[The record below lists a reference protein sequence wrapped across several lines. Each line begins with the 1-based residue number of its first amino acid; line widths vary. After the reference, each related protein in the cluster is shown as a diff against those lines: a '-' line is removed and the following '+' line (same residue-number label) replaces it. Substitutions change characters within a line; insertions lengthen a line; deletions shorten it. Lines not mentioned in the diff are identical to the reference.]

1 MSQVDPRKVEV
12 KTPITRIV
20 GAVGVGVVLLA
31 VVFYAVFSTGRQITD
46 ARMRGVIT
54 KKEFLPQK
62 EEQVAFGKGG
72 VVAAEFDGRFL
83 IFVDVKFPDGT
94 NKEFEVDLRDKRRFD
109 AVKVGEEFDVGPYV
123 QPDTVP

>member
-1 MSQVDPRKVEV
+1 
-12 KTPITRIV
+12 
-20 GAVGVGVVLLA
+20 
-31 VVFYAVFSTGRQITD
+31 
-46 ARMRGVIT
+46 MRGVIT